1 MECPVAASD
10 GWGGA
15 EDSMT
20 GRQVADTINESNM
33 LKSPL
38 TPKKLAPILAHLG
51 VKSEA
56 RHNQNVYFGLS
67 AIGEG

>member
-1 MECPVAASD
+1 
-10 GWGGA
+10 
-15 EDSMT
+15 MT

-67 AIGEG
+67 ATGEG